1 MTSLKP
7 LSWRPDSVTPP
18 WTYPLR
24 RLLAAGLSRSSA
36 LLARLAQHMAVPAV
50 PEVNKAPEVLEFYA
64 DASAPEGALYLDGK
78 LVGYLPGVKRL

>member
-7 LSWRPDSVTPP
+7 LSWRPDTATPP

-24 RLLAAGLSRSSA
+24 RLLAAGLRSTST
-36 LLARLAQHMAVPAV
+36 LLAHLAQQMAVPAT
-50 PEVNKAPEVLEFYA
+50 PEARRAPEVLEFYA
-64 DASAPEGALYLDGK
+64 DAGAPEGALYLDGQ